1 MTTTIL
7 AADFRCTNPDG
18 SLVDRDGFLKQTA
31 VAVLISN
38 LEAYDVEVR
47 VLDDFAI
54 IHARTR
60 YTLADGRAGRRTVH
74 RRVGTSWR
82 RVARRLRA
90 RHARAVR
97 RVIWAPCLRIE
108 CFYPEDRS
116 TEATTRRLA
125 DEQSAS
131 GGSTTPD

>member
-47 VLDDFAI
+47 VLDDFANI
-54 IHARTR
+54 QARTR
-60 YTLADGRAGRRTVH
+60 YTLPDGRVGGGRYTDV
-74 RRVGTSWR
+74 W
-82 RVARRLRA
+82 A
-90 RHARAVR
+90 RHGGEWRAVSAH
-97 RVIWAPCLRIE
+97 V
-108 CFYPEDRS
+108 
-116 TEATTRRLA
+116 TR
-125 DEQSAS
+125 EQSA
-131 GGSTTPD
+131 G